1 MRADSGAAR
10 GVPRG
15 AARRARR
22 ALVLAVT
29 SGKGGVG
36 KTFVAANLAIALARA
51 GLSTTLLD
59 ADLSLAN
66 ADVLLG
72 LTPARTI
79 EHFFREHVPLT
90 EIAVEGPGGIRV
102 IPAGSGIPELANLPP
117 EEMLRFVE
125 GLRAVG
131 ERCEVLLIDTA
142 AGIGDQVSRILML
155 ADRTLLVTWPEP
167 AALVDAYA
175 ALKVALR
182 RDPGQE
188 IGLVVN
194 GAADEH
200 EAGRVHQRLL
210 AAARQFLGRG
220 IDFDG
225 FVPKDDA
232 VAEAAR
238 RQGALVITHPHAPA
252 SRSIERLAAKVAAR
266 ARARRLSGASE
277 RWHGKEPQPGVQ
289 H

>member
-1 MRADSGAAR
+1 MSGRAAA
-10 GVPRG
+10 P
-15 AARRARR
+15 ARRSRR

-36 KTFVAANLAIALARA
+36 KTFVAANLAIALART
-51 GLSTTLLD
+51 GLATTLLD

-72 LTPARTI
+72 LAPPRTI
-79 EHFFREHVPLT
+79 EHFFRERVPLT
-90 EIAVEGPGGIRV
+90 DLAIEGPGGIRL
-102 IPAGSGIPELANLPP
+102 IPAGSGIPELASLPP

-131 ERCEVLLIDTA
+131 ERCDVLLIDTA
-142 AGIGDQVSRILML
+142 AGIGDQVSRMLML

-188 IGLVVN
+188 IGLVVD
-194 GAADEH
+194 GAADED
-200 EAGRVHQRLL
+200 EARRVHRRLV
-210 AAARQFLGRG
+210 AAASQFLGRG

-225 FVPKDDA
+225 FVLKDPA
-232 VAEAAR
+232 VADAAC
-238 RQGALVITHPHAPA
+238 RQAALVIEQPLAPA
-252 SRSIERLAAKVAAR
+252 SRSLERLAAKVAAR
-266 ARARRLSGASE
+266 VRARSLSGASP
-277 RWHGKEPQPGVQ
+277 RWHGNAPHPGIQ

>member
-1 MRADSGAAR
+1 MSAGAGTAR

-15 AARRARR
+15 ATRRARR

-36 KTFVAANLAIALARA
+36 KTVVAANLAIALARA

-72 LTPARTI
+72 LAPARTI
-79 EHFFREHVPLT
+79 EHFFREQVPLT
-90 EIAVEGPGGIRV
+90 EIAIEGPAGVRV
-102 IPAGSGIPELANLPP
+102 IPAGSGIPELAHLPP

-131 ERCEVLLIDTA
+131 ESCEVLLIDTA
-142 AGIGDQVSRILML
+142 AGIGDQVSRMLML

-194 GAADEH
+194 GVADEA
-200 EAGRVHQRLL
+200 EAGRVHRRLL
-210 AAARQFLGRG
+210 AATERFLGRG
-220 IDFDG
+220 IDLDG
-225 FVPKDDA
+225 FIPRDEA
-232 VAEAAR
+232 VADAAR
-238 RQGALVITHPHAPA
+238 RQSALVIVHPHAPA

-277 RWHGKEPQPGVQ
+277 RWHGNEPQPGIQ

>member
-1 MRADSGAAR
+1 MNARSGTIVAR
-10 GVPRG
+10 P
-15 AARRARR
+15 AARRVRR

-36 KTFVAANLAIALARA
+36 KTFVAANLAVALARA
-51 GLSTTLLD
+51 GMATTLLD

-72 LTPARTI
+72 LTPPRTI
-79 EHFFREHVPLT
+79 EHFFRGQVPLS
-90 EIAVEGPGGIRV
+90 ELAVEGPGGIKV
-102 IPAGSGIPELANLPP
+102 IPAGSGIPELAHLPP

-125 GLRAVG
+125 GLREVG
-131 ERCEVLLIDTA
+131 ERCDVLLIDTA
-142 AGIGDQVSRILML
+142 AGIGDQVSRMLML
-155 ADRTLLVTWPEP
+155 ADRTVLVTWPEP

-182 RDPGQE
+182 RDPAQE

-194 GAADEH
+194 GASDED
-200 EAGRVHQRLL
+200 EAHRVHQRLV

-225 FVPKDDA
+225 FVPRDPA

-238 RQGALVITHPHAPA
+238 RQDALVLAQPHAPA
-252 SRSIERLAAKVAAR
+252 SRALERLAAKVAAR
-266 ARARRLSGASE
+266 ARARRLSGASP
-277 RWHGKEPQPGVQ
+277 RWHGTESQRGVQ